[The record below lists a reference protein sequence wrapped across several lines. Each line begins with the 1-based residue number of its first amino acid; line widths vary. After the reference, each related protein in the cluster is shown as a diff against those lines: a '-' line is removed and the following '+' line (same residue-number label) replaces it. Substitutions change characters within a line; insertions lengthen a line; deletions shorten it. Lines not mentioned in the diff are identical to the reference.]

1 MIYVQLFSIY
11 SRYSKLK
18 SGGIFLYRSI
28 VIWYAR
34 EFLELIVFTQYDCV
48 MQTAFLVLTSE
59 TFFFTLYTNSL
70 MRHVTNCS
78 FFDSLGP
85 LCLYSIM
92 FFTVIVI
99 STCLGLRRSALIK
112 VCLILYINNIP
123 IMNWSLLVTV
133 TYVLL
138 GSQRLW
144 LIENMIISFSPQPM
158 INVYCVSIRTVPS

>member
-1 MIYVQLFSIY
+1 MRENLLIFNEFIVAPLWFMCSYFQYNQDIRNWNQEVFS
-11 SRYSKLK
+11 STDQSL
-18 SGGIFLYRSI
+18 SDMQENFFNLY
-28 VIWYAR
+28 
-34 EFLELIVFTQYDCV
+34 LLNT
-48 MQTAFLVLTSE
+48 TVLCKQHS
-59 TFFFTLYTNSL
+59 FYWQVKHFFTLYTNSL

-78 FFDSLGP
+78 FFDSLGR

-138 GSQRLW
+138 GSQKLW
-144 LIENMIISFSPQPM
+144 LIENMIISFSP
-158 INVYCVSIRTVPS
+158 